1 MGRSNINFRKDV
13 EDEAR
18 RNQAWWGIAG
28 LILSIAFG
36 AIAYIL
42 SESAAQQTLRLVPG
56 IAPETW
62 RIIVGGAIFVGL
74 VSIFG
79 IVFAI
84 FSPKRKDKLNE
95 RELDKE
101 RRQMWA
107 EENAKKMRQKEVRK
121 QIGEAARKKA
131 QK

>member
-1 MGRSNINFRKDV
+1 MGRSNINFRKDA

-28 LILSIAFG
+28 LILTIAFG

-42 SESAAQQTLRLVPG
+42 SESLSQQTLRLVPG
-56 IAPETW
+56 IAATTW
-62 RIIVGGAIFVGL
+62 RIIVGIAIFVGL
-74 VSIFG
+74 VAVSGIIFAL
-79 IVFAI
+79 FA
-84 FSPKRKDKLNE
+84 PKRKDKLNE

-107 EENAKKMRQKEVRK
+107 EEKAKKLRQKEVRK
-121 QIGEAARKKA
+121 QISKARREGKD
-131 QK
+131 

>member
-1 MGRSNINFRKDV
+1 MGRSNINFRKDA

-28 LILSIAFG
+28 LILAIAFG
-36 AIAYIL
+36 AISFIL
-42 SESAAQQTLRLVPG
+42 SESVALQTLRLVPG
-56 IAPETW
+56 IAAETW

-74 VSIFG
+74 ISVFG
-79 IVFAI
+79 IIFAI

-95 RELDKE
+95 RELYKE
-101 RRQMWA
+101 RRQLWA
-107 EENAKKMRQKEVRK
+107 EEKAKKLRQKEVRK
-121 QIGEAARKKA
+121 QIGEAVRKKA

>member
-1 MGRSNINFRKDV
+1 MGRSSINFRKDV

-28 LILSIAFG
+28 LILTIAFG

-42 SESAAQQTLRLVPG
+42 SESLSQQTLRLVPG
-56 IAPETW
+56 IAATTW
-62 RIIVGGAIFVGL
+62 RIIVGAAIFVGL
-74 VSIFG
+74 VALSGIIFAL
-79 IVFAI
+79 FA
-84 FSPKRKDKLNE
+84 PKRKDKLNE

-107 EENAKKMRQKEVRK
+107 EEKAKKLRQKEVRK
-121 QIGEAARKKA
+121 QISKARREGKD
-131 QK
+131 

>member
-1 MGRSNINFRKDV
+1 MGRSGLNFRKDA

-28 LILSIAFG
+28 LVLAIAFA

-42 SESAAQQTLRLVPG
+42 SESVAQQTLRLVPG

-74 VSIFG
+74 ISVFG
-79 IVFAI
+79 IIFAI

-101 RRQMWA
+101 RRLLWA
-107 EENAKKMRQKEVRK
+107 EEKAKKIRQKEVRK
-121 QIGEAARKKA
+121 QISKARREGK
-131 QK
+131 